1 MRNALGYLLVLVLS
15 VSLILAGCGG
25 QSIIAPASQAKQA
38 ATQDSPQTTAY
49 KALRSAADTYDATM
63 KTVATLYKQGIIS
76 TDVKAQAIKYGN
88 VFRTAYGRAID
99 VLESGGTPS
108 MATVSAAL
116 ADLLNFLQPYL
127 TKGGKA

>member
-1 MRNALGYLLVLVLS
+1 MLS
-15 VSLILAGCGG
+15 VFLILAGCAG
-25 QSIIAPASQAKQA
+25 QSGNAPASQAQQA

-49 KALRSAADTYDATM
+49 KALRLAADTYDATM
-63 KTVATLYKQGIIS
+63 KTMASLYKQGIINA
-76 TDVKAQAIKYGN
+76 DVKAQAIKYGN

-116 ADLLNFLQPYL
+116 ADLLNFLQPHL
-127 TKGGKA
+127 TQGGKA